1 MLSPR
6 AQKRLS
12 SSQSNSMKNLHHQH
26 QNHSMNQQHS
36 HSQQNMQQTTLL
48 AQQTLMQQQNFPQQH
63 LVMNNL
69 QQDMKSRSVSRLP
82 GIP

>member
-6 AQKRLS
+6 THKRLS
-12 SSQSNSMKNLHHQH
+12 NSQSNSMKNLHQQH
-26 QNHSMNQQHS
+26 PNQPINQQHS
-36 HSQQNMQQTTLL
+36 HSQQNMQAALL
-48 AQQTLMQQQNFPQQH
+48 TQQNFIHQQNNMSQH
-63 LVMNNL
+63 LTMNHL